1 MRGFSLFLALA
12 LSLHSLLL
20 PFFLSF
26 FLRRKKAKRRR
37 EIGGRWGE
45 KGGKKRREERGL
57 SFLYSIQKAGMAK
70 R

>member
-1 MRGFSLFLALA
+1 MRGLSLFLALA
-12 LSLHSLLL
+12 LAPL
-20 PFFLSF
+20 PPSFLSF
-26 FLRRKKAKRRR
+26 FLFSRGEKKAKRRR

-57 SFLYSIQKAGMAK
+57 SFLYSIQKAGMAE